1 VAQRM
6 NKLKSMMKKL
16 GIPWLERMAA
26 LLLLLI
32 PCQVAASQDEGEPAE
47 QSQAAAIAAQQA
59 QKYKESRAPEPDKVE
74 AVVRRVE
81 RIFLEDP
88 SGFYPYFA
96 SVYHGGGLTLGAG
109 YRKYYGDNTFWN
121 VQGLYSFK
129 NYKLIEAG
137 TESKDQLKRRLSFG
151 AKVGWRDAT
160 QVAYYGTGIKSS
172 PDEISRFRFQQA
184 YADGHFV
191 FRPIAWIPIKG
202 SVAYEQWDTLEGKG
216 SDPSIETVYTSA
228 TAPGLGADPN
238 YLHSQLGMGIDNR
251 QSPGYTRR
259 GGLYQATIHDYHNT
273 NGGTY
278 SFQRLDVDLI
288 QHIPLLRENWVLV
301 GRASGQTTLN
311 DNDLIPYF
319 LLPALGSGST
329 LRAFQ
334 SDRFRDRHSMV
345 LTTEIRWTPA
355 NAVDMALFYDAGKVT
370 PRRRDFNFKDL
381 KSDVG
386 IGIRFHG
393 LISTPLRVDFAVGNE
408 GWNLVFSGSAV
419 F

>member
-1 VAQRM
+1 
-6 NKLKSMMKKL
+6 MMRTLEKTKRS
-16 GIPWLERMAA
+16 GIWTVLAGVM
-26 LLLLLI
+26 LLLI
-32 PCQVAASQDEGEPAE
+32 PLRVAYSQGEASPEGETRAG
-47 QSQAAAIAAQQA
+47 ILTVQQA
-59 QKYKESRAPEPDKVE
+59 QKSKITRAPQPDKAE
-74 AVVRRVE
+74 ALIRRFE
-81 RIFLEDP
+81 GIFLEDP

-96 SVYHGGGLTLGAG
+96 SVYHGGGLTLGTG
-109 YRKYYGDNTFWN
+109 YRKFYGDNTSWN
-121 VQGLYSFK
+121 IQGLYSFA

-137 TESKDQLKRRLSFG
+137 TESRDHLKKRLSFG
-151 AKVGWRDAT
+151 TKAGWRDAT
-160 QVAYYGTGIKSS
+160 QVAYYGTGIQSS
-172 PDEISRFRFQQA
+172 LDDVSRFRFQET

-191 FRPIAWIPIKG
+191 LKPVSWIPIKG
-202 SVAYEQWDTLEGKG
+202 SVRYEHWNTLEGEG
-216 SDPSIETVYTSA
+216 ADPSIETVYTPQ

-238 YLHSQLGMGIDNR
+238 YIHSQLGAGIDWR

-259 GGLYQATIHDYHNT
+259 GGLYYATLHDYNNT
-273 NGGTY
+273 KGGAY

-288 QHIPLLRENWVLV
+288 QYLPLLRDNWVLV
-301 GRASGQTTLN
+301 GRATGQTTLN

-319 LLPALGSGST
+319 LLPKLGSGSD

-345 LTTEIRWTPA
+345 MTAEIRWIPA

-370 PRRRDFNFKDL
+370 SRRRDFSFKQL

-393 LISTPLRVDFAVGNE
+393 LVATPLRVDFAVGNE
-408 GWNLVFSGSAV
+408 GWKIVFSGGAV